1 MAKKFIASEP
11 TYLLQTFTS
20 KAHSNLQGV
29 FPPRLALS
37 HLATFLQL
45 FRDDAKR
52 WPRVTTPIMVGKT
65 PCKLLCAFEVKVCN
79 KYVGSLAINFLAL
92 ADIKALSL

>member
-1 MAKKFIASEP
+1 MI
-11 TYLLQTFTS
+11 
-20 KAHSNLQGV
+20 GV
-29 FPPRLALS
+29 VTLG
-37 HLATFLQL
+37 HL
-45 FRDDAKR
+45 FRGDDAKW

-65 PCKLLCAFEVKVCN
+65 SCKLLCAFEVKVCN